1 MQKKS
6 HKIIA
11 LVAFIAI
18 ILGTGYVI
26 YQYKL
31 KGRKSLRKGGY
42 RTDYNPRYVD
52 SMVRAKQKQKH
63 D

>member
-11 LVAFIAI
+11 LILFIAI
-18 ILGTGYVI
+18 ILGTGFVMYH
-26 YQYKL
+26 YKL

-52 SMVRAKQKQKH
+52 SMVRAKKKQSRN
-63 D
+63 

>member
-11 LVAFIAI
+11 LILFIAV
-18 ILGTGYVI
+18 ILGTGFVMYH
-26 YQYKL
+26 YKL

-52 SMVRAKQKQKH
+52 SMVRAKKKQSR

>member
-11 LVAFIAI
+11 LVAFITI

-26 YQYKL
+26 YQNKL

-52 SMVRAKQKQKH
+52 SMVRAKQKENKN
-63 D
+63 

>member
-6 HKIIA
+6 HKIVA
-11 LVAFIAI
+11 LIVFITI
-18 ILGTGYVI
+18 ILGTGFVI
-26 YQYKL
+26 YHYKL

-52 SMVRAKQKQKH
+52 SMVRAKKKQSR

>member
-6 HKIIA
+6 HKITA
-11 LVAFIAI
+11 LIVFIFI
-18 ILGTGYVI
+18 ILGTGFVF

-52 SMVRAKQKQKH
+52 SMVRAKQKQNKN
-63 D
+63 